1 MLLSIFVS
9 LQNPE
14 IIWKKALSCA
24 TIQLSQP
31 EQLPYTP
38 KEIYHR

>member
-14 IIWKKALSCA
+14 IIWKNALSGA
-24 TIQLSQP
+24 TIQLSPP
-31 EQLPYTP
+31 EQLPCTP